1 MSSRRTQQA
10 PVNRSAAWRSS
21 AESALPES
29 ATLLKQARPY
39 CEDET
44 EAAIQASLSAAL
56 EELDQLELGTKSP
69 RPSQKMKIPKG
80 MPPLPGGR
88 AMPPLPL
95 ARVLSLRPR
104 KSATPAPA
112 AAPDERELPALPVAQ
127 EVSLPPMRRH
137 EPVLEPAA
145 RWPGVVAA
153 VMGLLLVGAAI
164 WLTLRQ

>member
-10 PVNRSAAWRSS
+10 PVHRSAAWRSS

-69 RPSQKMKIPKG
+69 RSSQKMKIPNG

-88 AMPPLPL
+88 AMPPLPF

-104 KSATPAPA
+104 KSSPPAQA
-112 AAPDERELPALPVAQ
+112 VAPDERAVPVLPAAPD
-127 EVSLPPMRRH
+127 VSLLSPRRH

-153 VMGLLLVGAAI
+153 VLGLLLVGAAI
-164 WLTLRQ
+164 WLTLTQ